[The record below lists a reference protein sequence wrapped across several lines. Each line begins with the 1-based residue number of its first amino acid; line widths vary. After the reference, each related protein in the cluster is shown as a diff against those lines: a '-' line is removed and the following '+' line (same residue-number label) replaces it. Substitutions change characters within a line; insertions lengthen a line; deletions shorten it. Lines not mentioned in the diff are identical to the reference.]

1 MTRKGDSLM
10 KEYILKEHNDGS
22 VTTVRMLQ
30 MKLLEMLKDI
40 DKVCQKHQIPYWMSG
55 GSALGAVR
63 HQGFI
68 PWDDDMDIAMMREDY
83 EAFQKVVKELDK
95 EKYTVQCFETYPEY
109 TVTVPAM
116 KIRLNGTWCQEY
128 NTLLRNRCKDSDGI
142 FIDVFIVD
150 YVSETKW
157 KDFVWRCRNGVL
169 MVLITLLE
177 NIGMNPL
184 LLKKRFVRN
193 AKKYGE
199 INQNSPL
206 IGYDITWCFNS
217 FIHPVVYP
225 KESVFPIQYVK
236 FDDTLLPI
244 PKRPKDMLDI
254 EISPKHMSYPPEA
267 DQKPKHIKDIQL

>member
-1 MTRKGDSLM
+1 MELTELQLS
-10 KEYILKEHNDGS
+10 ELKKIEIEIFKSFIS
-22 VTTVRMLQ
+22 VCE
-30 MKLLEMLKDI
+30 KLNLRYYLL
-40 DKVCQKHQIPYWMSG
+40 G
-55 GSALGAVR
+55 GTLLGAVR
-63 HQGFI
+63 HKGFI
-68 PWDDDMDIAMMREDY
+68 PWDDDIDVGMLREDY
-83 EAFQKVVKELDK
+83 EEFLRVAPKELDK
-95 EKYTVQCFETYPEY
+95 EKYTVQCFETHPEY

-236 FDDTLLPI
+236 FEDTLLPI